1 MRLINISGGSGVGK
15 TTIATLCR
23 YLLDDSTHVCGDDL
37 HKWEMDRDWETIH
50 KV

>member
-37 HKWEMDRDWETIH
+37 HKWERVIKTGKFLLI
-50 KV
+50 